1 MDEGLLEKIVNFASA
16 DDSIRAVILEGSLAV
31 GDQVDALSDYDINIY
46 AHSFEHYL
54 NDDGWMSQ
62 FGEVLLYQKEVFQFY
77 GTTIPTRLVVF
88 HSGLRID
95 FSFWQLDLLSD
106 MAQGT
111 KVYES
116 YKNGYRNLV
125 DKDGLAAQ
133 LQPPD
138 GSGFQVRQ
146 PGRDE
151 LLQTIYNF
159 WFEAY
164 CVARYL
170 RRGDVWYAKLIE
182 NRYIRDHLY
191 SLALWQHQ
199 AENGWKLDSRL
210 HLEGKRFEKWA
221 DAGLIREI
229 AKTFSIYDVEA
240 TWESLFAMLFTFN
253 HLARQTANRLQ
264 IAYPERVEQNTL
276 DYLRSLRKQPLT
288 TSEE

>member
-1 MDEGLLEKIVNFASA
+1 MDTGLLNRIVDFAS
-16 DDSIRAVILEGSLAV
+16 DDPEIRAVILEGSLAV
-31 GDQVDALSDYDINIY
+31 SAPVDALSDYDINIY
-46 AHSFEHYL
+46 ARSFERYL
-54 NDDGWMSQ
+54 DDDNWLSQ
-62 FGEVLLYQKEVFQFY
+62 FGEVLLYQKETYQFY
-77 GTTIPTRLVVF
+77 TTTIPTRLVVYR
-88 HSGLRID
+88 HSPRID

-116 YKNGYRNLV
+116 YKNGYRILV

-170 RRGDVWYAKLIE
+170 RRGDVWYAKLVE
-182 NRYIRDHLY
+182 NRYIRDY
-191 SLALWQHQ
+191 FYCMALWQHQ
-199 AENGWKLDSRL
+199 AENDWKPDPRL

-221 DAGLIREI
+221 PLELIREI
-229 AKTFSIYDVEA
+229 SKTFSRYDRDA
-240 TWESLFAMLFTFN
+240 TWDSLFAMLFTFN
-253 HLARQTANRLQ
+253 QMARQTASRLE
-264 IAYPERVEQNTL
+264 IAYPERVENDVL
-276 DYLRSLRKQPLT
+276 DYLRSLREQSLI
-288 TSEE
+288 